1 MKFNRVLLT
10 ALFIDILEVI
20 LLIVLLA
27 IDIMV
32 GIIYAVSVSTIDIT
46 YVLTYWYLSDK
57 FEEE

>member
-46 YVLTYWYLSDK
+46 YMLTYWYLSDK

>member
-27 IDIMV
+27 IDFMV
-32 GIIYAVSVSTIDIT
+32 GAIYAVSVSTIDIT